1 MKFSAVVEVPLR
13 EKGKEEVLVQMH
25 VTKQPGKTLV
35 IGTNA
40 LPSLGYTLVC
50 AKGGLAGSSGGE
62 QEKET
67 KGVRK
72 QSHLEIAEQSHEKA
86 IVSKRVYVAPGELK
100 WIPLRGTI
108 DRSERLL
115 HSELGCIKSGLCSVD
130 EAGVSEVPLLNT
142 DVDPIVLKAG
152 TVVGQWEHDE
162 CGYTKVV
169 AQEVPA
175 DMLTLNKPGFS
186 AEGRQQLLKDYLVKN
201 RGSDAVDEREL
212 WKVVDEFND
221 VFAVADR
228 ELTQTSLVVHE
239 VDTGDTLPIKQRT
252 RPVPLGARAEF
263 KGMIKELLDRGIIEE
278 SSSDWAS
285 PVVLVK
291 KKDGSLRLCIDYR
304 ELNKHTKQDA
314 YLLPRIDSILQ
325 SLEGRQYFSTLD
337 MASGYWQIS
346 TQTIVGAMTR

>member
-212 WKVVDEFND
+212 WKSAATRVRFISQKVHQIVDRSVLALNPR
-221 VFAVADR
+221 AVGYAYAFFRSRCNHVSIMTAMVPKEAKFDIAR
-228 ELTQTSLVVHE
+228 LPDGLE
-239 VDTGDTLPIKQRT
+239 TLP
-252 RPVPLGARAEF
+252 
-263 KGMIKELLDRGIIEE
+263 
-278 SSSDWAS
+278 AS
-285 PVVLVK
+285 P
-291 KKDGSLRLCIDYR
+291 S
-304 ELNKHTKQDA
+304 
-314 YLLPRIDSILQ
+314 
-325 SLEGRQYFSTLD
+325 
-337 MASGYWQIS
+337 MAG
-346 TQTIVGAMTR
+346 G